1 MNRKFEFLQKSR
13 VAIDLCAAPGGWLQV
28 CSKYMPVSSVII
40 GVDLVSI
47 KPIPNVIT
55 LTHDITSD
63 SCRSALKREL
73 KTWKAD
79 LVLNDGAPNVGKS
92 WVHDAFI
99 QNRLTLSSVKLATEF
114 LMKGGTFVTKVFR
127 SKDYNSLIWLLTK
140 LFKKVNATK
149 PAASRNESAEI
160 FIVATGFLAPEKIDA
175 RFFNPNYLFE
185 DVSNEEAESKK
196 ARVNLL
202 KPASKQ
208 KNAKALGYSGD
219 SMILRT
225 SVKASDF
232 IKNSGHLDLLA
243 SANEMIL
250 DDPIIKSHP
259 ATTSEIIECAKDIKV
274 LGRKELLS
282 LIRWRKKLRKE
293 LAYDKLDKSTEVNEG
308 VVEEVDDE
316 DDDGDVEDV
325 ANDEEERA
333 LKRKRKKLLKE
344 RKKLQERMNLKMIH
358 KNDQLIDEGDAE
370 VFSLSK
376 LTSKYALNNFEEFNM
391 DDIVD
396 DDDDDVEKGQNISKY
411 ITYDKDEKEYWI
423 EDEDEEKNKKKKNNS
438 TESLNESDDVV
449 NFDDEDEDEDEPA
462 SKKSKKV
469 TFDTSFPEVEEEDNQ
484 LIADLGTKLTREKKA
499 QLFLKTGLLGEM
511 FSSSNGTSNDHDSDI
526 EVDSDEEE
534 ILETLAQLETND
546 AKNTRV
552 QRKNAQLLS
561 KSEINSKNKNTTPYD
576 SSEEDDD
583 EEENAKSFMS
593 SDDSSSDDDDENSKK
608 KRKKKH
614 PKCQAD
620 VKLDP
625 ESLALAEAMITSSK
639 VKRDLMDDAWNRH
652 TLGGLD
658 DAPSWFRKDEQ
669 MYNRRPL
676 SDAVDPSV
684 VAKYRARAKELNVRP
699 IKKVAEAKARKKKR
713 ALMKMA
719 KLTKKAENITNTPDM
734 DEKEKSATLRNLYKK
749 AMSKGT
755 KKEVK
760 YVVAKKGS
768 KNQRPSGHKGKYK
781 MVDPRMKKDN
791 MKKKRL
797 EKQKGGKKKG
807 PSRSSKGGTRSTPRG
822 GKNKSKGRR

>member
-1 MNRKFEFLQKSR
+1 
-13 VAIDLCAAPGGWLQV
+13 
-28 CSKYMPVSSVII
+28 MPVSSVII
-40 GVDLVSI
+40 GVDLVPI

-92 WVHDAFI
+92 WIHDAFL
-99 QNRLTLSSVKLATEF
+99 QNRLTLSAIKLASEF

-127 SKDYNSLIWLLTK
+127 SKDYNSLIWLLSK
-140 LFKKVNATK
+140 LFKKVSATK

-160 FIVATGFLAPEKIDA
+160 FIVATGFFAPEKIDA
-175 RFFNPNYLFE
+175 RFFNPNCLFE
-185 DVSNEEAESKK
+185 DVANEEAESKK

-202 KPASKQ
+202 KPISKQ
-208 KNAKALGYSGD
+208 KNPKAEGYTSD
-219 SMILRT
+219 SMIQRT
-225 SVKASDF
+225 TINASDF
-232 IKNSGHLDLLA
+232 VKNSGHLDLLA
-243 SANEMIL
+243 SAHEMVL

-293 LAYDKLDKSTEVNEG
+293 LAYDKLNKSTDASEG
-308 VVEEVDDE
+308 VVEEVDEE
-316 DDDGDVEDV
+316 DDDGDAQDA

-391 DDIVD
+391 SDISDDERD
-396 DDDDDVEKGQNISKY
+396 PQGEEKIAKY
-411 ITYDKDEKEYWI
+411 TTYDKDHKEYLI
-423 EDEDEEKNKKKKNNS
+423 GDEDEDEDQDERKNAKVKDTGKR
-438 TESLNESDDVV
+438 VV
-449 NFDDEDEDEDEPA
+449 NFHDESDEDGEDEPA
-462 SKKSKKV
+462 SKKSKRKKV
-469 TFDTSFPEVEEEDNQ
+469 TFDASALAELQEEEEDNQ

-511 FSSSNGTSNDHDSDI
+511 LPTNGHHSSEDHDNDI
-526 EVDSDEEE
+526 DDDDEDSDDEE

-546 AKNTRV
+546 AKNTRL
-552 QRKNAQLLS
+552 QQKNAQLLS
-561 KSEINSKNKNTTPYD
+561 RAEANSKNIHTTPCD
-576 SSEEDDD
+576 SSEE
-583 EEENAKSFMS
+583 EEVEENENGLMS
-593 SDDSSSDDDDENSKK
+593 SDESRSSSDEEDDEFSSK

-625 ESLALAEAMITSSK
+625 ESLATAEAMITSSK
-639 VKRDLMDDAWNRH
+639 VRRDLVDEAWNRH

-676 SDAVDPSV
+676 SDAVDASV
-684 VAKYRARAKELNVRP
+684 VAKYKARAKELNVRP

-713 ALMKMA
+713 ALAKMA

-734 DEKEKSATLRNLYKK
+734 SEKEKSATLRNLYKK
-749 AMSKGT
+749 AMSKGN

-760 YVVAKKGS
+760 YVVAKKGA
-768 KNQRPSGHKGKYK
+768 KNQRPSGHKGRYK

-791 MKKKRL
+791 LKKKRL
-797 EKQKGGKKKG
+797 EKQKGKK
-807 PSRSSKGGTRSTPRG
+807 RSKGGG
-822 GKNKSKGRR
+822 GLSKGGSRARSKARK